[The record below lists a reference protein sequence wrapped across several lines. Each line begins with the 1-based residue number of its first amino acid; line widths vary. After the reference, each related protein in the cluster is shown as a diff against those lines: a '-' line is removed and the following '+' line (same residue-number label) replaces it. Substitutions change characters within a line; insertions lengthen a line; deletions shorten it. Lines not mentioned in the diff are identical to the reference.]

1 MMISK
6 PMVRLGV
13 KRRALARKQVDKL
26 IRGVASA
33 HKAGK
38 KKRCAYLA
46 SQYLRSFDAR
56 LVATWRAYRKLNRHR
71 RPDRKLLPS
80 IATSLSAWKGTTEK
94 AVVHM
99 VEKGSNGGYR
109 LPMDF
114 GIENRALQYLLV
126 RLLEAT
132 ADLHPEQYLMKGG
145 VHAAIDRV
153 KELLL
158 DGYVWT
164 IEFDIADCFPS
175 FEGGN
180 LHNFLSLPE
189 KVIRRVVMASDLSIV
204 PGNKLISLFGPAEG
218 DEGDFVM
225 LAHFLADARRGI
237 PQGSAASS
245 LIAEMLLAGPL
256 KALSTNVGVV
266 PSFGDNTLIMARCEE
281 DAVTMKETL
290 WLALKGHSVG
300 QLQPKVRSKSGP
312 GEPVAYLG
320 HRLQLK
326 GHDVKI
332 TPSPKNDS
340 KFHQHVTR
348 GLKYLNK
355 ASHPTSA
362 RQRRARELRGYVG
375 SWTANF
381 CRCDGMAERK
391 TLWLGK
397 IDAAIGAIGK

>member
-1 MMISK
+1 MINK
-6 PMVRLGV
+6 PMVRLSV
-13 KRRALARKQVDKL
+13 KRRALARKQVDKF
-26 IRGVASA
+26 IRRVASA

-46 SQYLRSFDAR
+46 SQYLQSFDAR

-80 IATSLSAWKGTTEK
+80 IAASLSPWAGTKET
-94 AVVHM
+94 AVVNM
-99 VEKGSNGGYR
+99 KEKGSNGGYR

-126 RLLEAT
+126 PLLGAT
-132 ADLHPEQYLMKGG
+132 ADLHPEQYLMRGG
-145 VHAAIDRV
+145 VPAAIDRV

-164 IEFDIADCFPS
+164 VESDIADCFPS

-180 LHNFLSLPE
+180 IHNFLPLPE
-189 KVIRRVVMASDLSIV
+189 KVIRHVVMADDLSIV

-218 DEGDFVM
+218 DEGDPVM
-225 LAHFLADARRGI
+225 LARFLADARRGI
-237 PQGSAASS
+237 PHGSAAAS
-245 LIAEMLLAGPL
+245 LIVEMLLAGPL
-256 KALSTNVGVV
+256 KTLPTNIGVV
-266 PSFGDNTLIMARCEE
+266 PSYADNMLIMARCEK

-300 QLQPKVRSKSGP
+300 QLQPKERSKSGP
-312 GEPVAYLG
+312 GEPVAILG

-332 TPSPKNDS
+332 TPSPENDN

-355 ASHPTSA
+355 TSHPTSA

-381 CRCDGMAERK
+381 CRCEGMAERK
-391 TLWLGK
+391 TLWLAK
-397 IDAAIGAIGK
+397 IDAAIGAIGH

>member
-1 MMISK
+1 MMINK
-6 PMVRLGV
+6 PMVRLSV
-13 KRRALARKQVDKL
+13 KRRAAARKQVDKL

-38 KKRCAYLA
+38 KRRCAYLA
-46 SQYLRSFDAR
+46 SRYLQSFDAR

-80 IATSLSAWKGTTEK
+80 IAASLSPWTGTKEA
-94 AVVHM
+94 AVVNM
-99 VEKGSNGGYR
+99 KEKGINGGYR

-114 GIENRALQYLLV
+114 GIENRALQYLLIP
-126 RLLEAT
+126 LLQAT

-164 IEFDIADCFPS
+164 IESDITDCFPS
-175 FEGGN
+175 FEGGK
-180 LHNFLSLPE
+180 LENFLPLPE
-189 KVIRRVVMASDLSIV
+189 KVIRHVVMANDLSIV
-204 PGNKLISLFGPAEG
+204 LGNIIYLFGPAKG
-218 DEGDFVM
+218 DEGDPFM
-225 LAHFLADARRGI
+225 LARFSADARRGI

-245 LIAEMLLAGPL
+245 FIAEMLLAGPL
-256 KALSTNVGVV
+256 KSLSDNVGVV
-266 PSFGDNTLIMARCEE
+266 PTYADNMLIMARCEK

-290 WLALKGHSVG
+290 WGALKAHPVGH
-300 QLQPKVRSKSGP
+300 LQPKEQSKSGP
-312 GEPVAYLG
+312 GEPIDFLG

-332 TPSPKNDS
+332 TPTPENDND
-340 KFHQHVTR
+340 FYQHVTR
-348 GLKYLNK
+348 GLKYVK
-355 ASHPTSA
+355 KTSHSANA
-362 RQRRARELRGYVG
+362 RQRRARELRDYVG
-375 SWTANF
+375 SWTDNF
-381 CRCDGMAERK
+381 RRCDGMAEQK

>member
-1 MMISK
+1 
-6 PMVRLGV
+6 MVRLSV

-38 KKRCAYLA
+38 KRRCAYLA
-46 SQYLRSFDAR
+46 SQYLQSFDAR
-56 LVATWRAYRKLNRHR
+56 LVATWRAYRQLNRYR

-80 IATSLSAWKGTTEK
+80 IAASLSPWAGTKET
-94 AVVHM
+94 AVVNM
-99 VEKGSNGGYR
+99 KEKGSNGGYR

-126 RLLEAT
+126 TLLEAT
-132 ADLHPEQYLMKGG
+132 ADLHPEQYLMRGG
-145 VHAAIDRV
+145 VPAAIDRV

-158 DGYVWT
+158 DGYAWT
-164 IEFDIADCFPS
+164 IESDIADCFPS

-180 LHNFLSLPE
+180 LHNFLPLPE
-189 KVIRRVVMASDLSIV
+189 KVIRYVVMADDLSIV

-218 DEGDFVM
+218 DEGDPVM
-225 LAHFLADARRGI
+225 LARFLADARRGI
-237 PQGSAASS
+237 PHGSAAAS

-256 KALSTNVGVV
+256 KMLPINVGVV
-266 PSFGDNTLIMARCEE
+266 PSYADNMLIMARCEK

-300 QLQPKVRSKSGP
+300 HLQPKERSKSGP
-312 GEPVAYLG
+312 GEPVAILG

-332 TPSPKNDS
+332 TPSPENDNN
-340 KFHQHVTR
+340 FHQHVTR
-348 GLKYLNK
+348 GLKYLTK
-355 ASHPTSA
+355 TSHPASA

-381 CRCDGMAERK
+381 CRCEGMAERK
-391 TLWLGK
+391 TFWLGK

>member
-1 MMISK
+1 MINK
-6 PMVRLGV
+6 PMVRLSV

-38 KKRCAYLA
+38 KRRCAYLA
-46 SQYLRSFDAR
+46 SQYLQSFDAR
-56 LVATWRAYRKLNRHR
+56 LVATWRAYRQLNRYR

-80 IATSLSAWKGTTEK
+80 IAASLSPWAGTKET
-94 AVVHM
+94 AVVNM
-99 VEKGSNGGYR
+99 KEKGSNGGFR

-126 RLLEAT
+126 PLLEAT
-132 ADLHPEQYLMKGG
+132 ADLHPEQYLMRGG

-158 DGYVWT
+158 DGHVWT
-164 IEFDIADCFPS
+164 MESDITDCFPS

-180 LHNFLSLPE
+180 LHNFLPLPE
-189 KVIRRVVMASDLSIV
+189 KVIRHVVMADDLSIV

-218 DEGDFVM
+218 DEGDSFM
-225 LAHFLADARRGI
+225 LARFLADARRGI
-237 PQGSAASS
+237 PHGSAAAS

-256 KALSTNVGVV
+256 KALPTNVGVV
-266 PSFGDNTLIMARCEE
+266 PSYADNMLIMARCKK

-290 WLALKGHSVG
+290 WGALKTHPVGH
-300 QLQPKVRSKSGP
+300 LKPKVRNESGP
-312 GEPVAYLG
+312 GEPVNVLG

-332 TPSPKNDS
+332 TPTPENDNE
-340 KFHQHVTR
+340 FYQNVT
-348 GLKYLNK
+348 G
-355 ASHPTSA
+355 
-362 RQRRARELRGYVG
+362 G
-375 SWTANF
+375 
-381 CRCDGMAERK
+381 
-391 TLWLGK
+391 
-397 IDAAIGAIGK
+397 